1 MMHRWGA
8 TFLVVLL
15 ALAPARDARAQGQ
28 DSVAGQTVVGV
39 EFEVEGQGGPE
50 SLAALS
56 AVQIGEPL
64 DLDDVR
70 TTIARL
76 DGLGLY
82 DQISARALPV
92 PGGVV
97 VAFALEPRH
106 PVTALQITGNTGIPA
121 AELERQLR
129 QRYGGVPTTA
139 RVSAVESTVEQLL
152 EDEGYLSPQ
161 VASRTELQ
169 HGPDAATL
177 VLEVDAGPQSLIRS
191 IDVRGDSP
199 RPAADI
205 ARATGASVGSPF
217 RRREMQRAITTV
229 EEELRRSGYYEAQ
242 LTLQAEPATDGIDVV
257 INVDIGP
264 RVELRVEPRGA
275 LPGDIDTLIPIRQQ
289 GSADQD
295 LLEDSRARI
304 EGALRAD
311 GYWRAQAPFTRRVEQ
326 DGDLLVITFTIDRGP
341 RYYVSY
347 VDVPEALSMPA
358 QQIRSLIGLASGDV
372 FDEARFLTGL
382 ARVADMYR
390 LAGYYRMRAEPTYE
404 EVPGDGAPGRAMVVL
419 HPTITEGPAGRVAVV
434 QIDAG
439 DAPRVIEADIRQAM
453 SSRVGEPYIEQR
465 AVADRATIARLYADR
480 GFPDAVVEVVP
491 SFSQDGRDVT
501 LDVRITEGPQVI
513 IGNITVVGNE
523 RVSTAAIL
531 DEFGLQPGQPAGAAL
546 IDDGRV
552 RLVEMGVFRR
562 VSVGLAGRRPGETQG
577 HIIVNVVEAPGTTVG
592 IGGGLEAGLF
602 PRRTLTG
609 TDDRLEF
616 APRGF
621 FEVSRRNL
629 GGRNRVLSFFS
640 RASLKRDL
648 GSDEEP
654 LDPDEGRG
662 FAFAEYRVAAT
673 YRERRA
679 FRSNTDFL
687 LGVSSEQA
695 RRTNFNFV
703 RQLANAEVLREL
715 APTLSLSGRYALEF
729 TRLFD
734 VRIAESDRPPIDRLF
749 PQVRLSIL
757 STGVSWDRRD
767 DPITPTAGTLMT
779 GDAELAARSIGSEV
793 GYVKVFLQGA
803 AFRRLDASA
812 RTVLAGR
819 ALLGLAQGLP
829 RIVETEEPDGTVGR
843 EQVRDLPASQRF
855 FGGGSTTVRGFQ
867 LDRLGTPAIIDP
879 NGLSRGGN
887 GLFVL
892 NLELR
897 RQVGRLFG
905 RTMGV
910 VAFADAG
917 NVFNRASDVRLADLR
932 ATSGFGIRYNSPL
945 GPLRLDFGFKL
956 DRREVNGARER
967 GWEYHL
973 SIGEAF

>member
-1 MMHRWGA
+1 MMHVWFRA
-8 TFLVVLL
+8 LVVVILFVGI
-15 ALAPARDARAQGQ
+15 ASPVRAQEQ
-28 DSVAGQTVVGV
+28 ESVTGQTVVGV

-56 AVQIGEPL
+56 AVQVGEPL

-82 DQISARALPV
+82 DQISARAVPV
-92 PGGVV
+92 PGGIVI
-97 VAFALEPRH
+97 AFVLEPRH

-121 AELERQLR
+121 RELEQRVR

-139 RVSAVESTVEQLL
+139 RVSAVESTVVQLL
-152 EDEGYLSPQ
+152 EDEGYLAAE
-161 VASRTELQ
+161 VTSRTELR
-169 HGPDAATL
+169 HAPDAATL
-177 VLEVDAGPQSLIRS
+177 ILDVDAGAQSVIRS
-191 IDVRGDSP
+191 IEVRGNSP
-199 RPAADI
+199 RSSHDI
-205 ARATGASVGSPF
+205 VRATGTTVGSPF
-217 RRREMQRAITTV
+217 RRREIQRAITAI
-229 EEELRRSGYYEAQ
+229 EEDLRRGGYYEAQ
-242 LTLQAEPATDGIDVV
+242 LTLQAESAAEGVDVV
-257 INVDIGP
+257 INVDVGP

-275 LPGDIDTLIPIRQQ
+275 LPGAIDTLIPIRQQ

-304 EGALRAD
+304 EAALRAD
-311 GYWRAQAPFTRRVEQ
+311 GYWRARAPFTRRVEEN
-326 DGDLLVITFTIDRGP
+326 GSLLIITFSIDRGP

-347 VDVPEALSMPA
+347 VDVPDALSLPA
-358 QQIRSLIGLASGDV
+358 QQIRNLIGLTNGDV
-372 FDEARFLTGL
+372 FDEARFLAGL
-382 ARVADMYR
+382 SRVADMYR
-390 LAGYYRMRAEPTYE
+390 MAGYYRMRAEPTYE
-404 EVPGDGAPGRAMVVL
+404 EVPGDGTPGRAMVVL

-434 QIDAG
+434 NVSSG
-439 DAPRVIEADIRQAM
+439 EAPRVPEADVRQAM
-453 SSRVGEPYIEQR
+453 TSRVGDAYVEQR
-465 AVADRATIARLYADR
+465 AVSDRAAISRLYADR
-480 GFPDAVVEVVP
+480 GFPDANVEVVP

-501 LDVRITEGPQVI
+501 LDVRINEGPQVF
-513 IGNITVVGNE
+513 IGDITVVGNE
-523 RVSTAAIL
+523 HVSTAAIL
-531 DEFGLQPGQPAGAAL
+531 DELALERGQPAGATL
-546 IDDGRV
+546 IENART

-562 VSVGLAGRRPGETQG
+562 VNVALAGRRPGETQG
-577 HIIVNVVEAPGTTVG
+577 HVIVNVVEAPGTTVG
-592 IGGGLEAGLF
+592 IGGGLEAGIF
-602 PRRTLTG
+602 PRRTSAG
-609 TDDRLEF
+609 TEDRLEF

-648 GSDEEP
+648 GSDDEP
-654 LDPDEGRG
+654 LDPDDGRG
-662 FAFAEYRVAAT
+662 FAFAEYRVTGT

-679 FRSNTDFL
+679 FRSDTDFL
-687 LGVSSEQA
+687 IGVSSEQA

-715 APTLSLSGRYALEF
+715 GPTVSVSGRYALEF

-734 VRIAESDRPPIDRLF
+734 VRIAESDRPLIDRLF

-767 DPITPTAGTLMT
+767 DPITPASGALVT
-779 GDAELAARSIGSEV
+779 GDAELAARGIGSEV

-803 AFRRLDASA
+803 AFRRLDSAAS
-812 RTVLAGR
+812 TVLAGR

-829 RIVETEEPDGTVGR
+829 RTVETELSDGSVVEET
-843 EQVRDLPASQRF
+843 VRDLPASQRF
-855 FGGGSTTVRGFQ
+855 FAGGSTTVRGFQ

-887 GLFVL
+887 GLVVL

-897 RQVGRLFG
+897 RRVGRLFG
-905 RTMGV
+905 RDMGV

-917 NVFNRASDVRLADLR
+917 NVFNRASDVRLSELR
-932 ATSGFGIRYNSPL
+932 PTSGFGIRYNSPL

-956 DRREVNGARER
+956 DRREMNGTRER